1 MSNKHKVKKPHNSA
15 RKTASR
21 GIERDSKDWWLA
33 AVGVLGCILSLGLL
47 WSNLWQESLP
57 YCSGNSGCDL
67 VQSSK
72 WSHFLGIPLTF
83 FGAMLYLGI
92 VFASLGIVDRKRKMH
107 LATIFSTIGF
117 LVSVYLM
124 LVAQYIV
131 GAFCFYC
138 FISFLLVTIA
148 FLKASFFSGRERQ
161 HQAHLV
167 GVTFA
172 LLVVFV
178 MHVANSSDTA
188 FSSEESLKLKAV
200 AEHLSARGFK
210 FYGASWCAHCQE
222 QKSLFGGAAASLPY
236 VECSKYGPNG
246 PRTTECELMKIQNYP
261 TWIIDGRRIERVIT
275 VERLTHLSGF
285 SEEKDEFKDKE

>member
-15 RKTASR
+15 RKTTSR

-33 AVGVLGCILSLGLL
+33 VVGVLGCLLSLGLL

-72 WSHFLGIPLTF
+72 WSHFLGIPLTL

-92 VFASLGIVDRKRKMH
+92 VFASLGLVDRKRKMH

-124 LVAQYIV
+124 AVAHYIV

-138 FISFLLVTIA
+138 FISFFLVTIA
-148 FLKASFFSGRERQ
+148 FLKASFFSGRGRQ

-178 MHVANSSDTA
+178 MHVANSSD
-188 FSSEESLKLKAV
+188 
-200 AEHLSARGFK
+200 
-210 FYGASWCAHCQE
+210 YC
-222 QKSLFGGAAASLPY
+222 LF
-236 VECSKYGPNG
+236 
-246 PRTTECELMKIQNYP
+246 
-261 TWIIDGRRIERVIT
+261 
-275 VERLTHLSGF
+275 
-285 SEEKDEFKDKE
+285 